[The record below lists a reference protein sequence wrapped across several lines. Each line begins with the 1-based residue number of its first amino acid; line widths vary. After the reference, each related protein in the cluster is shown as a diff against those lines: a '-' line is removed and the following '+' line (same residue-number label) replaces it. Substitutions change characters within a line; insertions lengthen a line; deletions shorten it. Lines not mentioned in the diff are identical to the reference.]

1 VRPPFEWDHYSDQPK
16 VILDKAYKRRMR
28 AKHWPDYLKM
38 AATSALVLPAAMAHM
53 AITKPVAT
61 KRELRDIVGMG
72 VNLDKGPEQF
82 DLIDELGIKHV
93 LIRMPLWDMDSL
105 KAYQSF
111 AKEFYNR
118 GKTVLINVLQ
128 DREHIENHTLLASDM
143 HKVFDAFGS
152 ISHEYQIGN
161 AINRVKWGFFAV
173 EEYLTFFK
181 TVHNLRNQY
190 YPELKL
196 LGPAVI
202 DFEYHFTARALFN
215 AYSVQFDRL
224 SALLY
229 VDRMGAPENK
239 QYGLFDTDRKI
250 RLLASLAKLSPKVKH
265 KGLYI
270 TEVNWPLVG
279 TAPYAPTSEKECVS
293 AEAYSNY
300 MQRYLR
306 IALSNGCVSR
316 IYWHQLIAPGYGLVD
331 VRDNSR
337 KKLTSF
343 DSLTCGLRDD
353 YLSNA
358 SVSLHCLLDGETTNL
373 KRRM

>member
-1 VRPPFEWDHYSDQPK
+1 VKPPFEWDHYSDQPK

-38 AATSALVLPAAMAHM
+38 AATAAVVLPAAMAHM
-53 AITKPVAT
+53 AVA
-61 KRELRDIVGMG
+61 KRAAPKRNLREIVGMG
-72 VNLDKGPEQF
+72 VSLDKGPAQF
-82 DLIDELGIKHV
+82 DLIEELGIQHV
-93 LIRMPLWDMDSL
+93 LIRMPLWDMQNL

-111 AKEFYNR
+111 ANEFYNR

-128 DREHIENHTLLASDM
+128 DREHIEDHALLASDM
-143 HKVFDAFGS
+143 HKVFDAFGR

-161 AINRVKWGFFAV
+161 AINRVKWGFFGV
-173 EEYLTFFK
+173 EEYLEFFQ
-181 TVHNLRNQY
+181 TVQNLRDQH
-190 YPELKL
+190 YPELQL

-215 AYSVQFDRL
+215 AYDLQFDRL

-239 QYGLFDTDRKI
+239 QYSLFDTDRKI
-250 RLLASLAKLSPKVKH
+250 RLLSSLATLSPRVKQ

-293 AEAYSNY
+293 AATYSNH
-300 MQRYLR
+300 MQHYLE
-306 IALSNGCVSR
+306 IARLSGCVSR
-316 IYWHQLIAPGYGLVD
+316 VYWHQLVAPGYGLID
-331 VRDNSR
+331 DRGGELKQLPAFSA
-337 KKLTSF
+337 
-343 DSLTCGLRDD
+343 LRQ
-353 YLSNA
+353 LWA
-358 SVSLHCLLDGETTNL
+358 
-373 KRRM
+373 